1 LELRIKYDRTA
12 DALYIKLGDGP
23 VADSDMIA
31 PGIIVD
37 YNEKGEI
44 IGIEILEFSKQKLDL
59 TKLVI
64 EGPEKLVAEV

>member
-1 LELRIKYDRTA
+1 LELRIKYDRIA
-12 DALYIKLGDGP
+12 DALYIKLRDEQ
-23 VADSDMIA
+23 VADSDMVA

-64 EGPEKLVAEV
+64 DGPEKLVAEA